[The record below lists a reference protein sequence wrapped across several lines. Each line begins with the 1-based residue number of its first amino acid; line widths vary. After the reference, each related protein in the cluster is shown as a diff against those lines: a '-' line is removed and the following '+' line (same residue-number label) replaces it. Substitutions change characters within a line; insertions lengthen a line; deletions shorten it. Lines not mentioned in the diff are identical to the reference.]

1 MITQKAF
8 NFLKNVWSLQFNK
21 LASRKINIKKSI
33 LIGFRYENMSSIFKC
48 PYQEIEAKKE
58 TIELH

>member
-21 LASRKINIKKSI
+21 LASRKINIKKI
-33 LIGFRYENMSSIFKC
+33 NPQLALDMKICQVFLNALI
-48 PYQEIEAKKE
+48 KK
-58 TIELH
+58 